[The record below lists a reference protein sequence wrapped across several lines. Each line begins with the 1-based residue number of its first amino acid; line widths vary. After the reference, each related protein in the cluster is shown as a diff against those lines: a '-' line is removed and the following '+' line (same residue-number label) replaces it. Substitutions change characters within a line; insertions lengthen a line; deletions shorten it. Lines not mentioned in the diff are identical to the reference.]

1 MGFFNQLLIKKTF
14 GGFIGKMF
22 IQLGNKVTA
31 KFLDELK
38 EIGFKYATLG
48 GISVS
53 YSDMIIPEEKVA
65 FIEKANKKVNGVLN
79 EHEQGV
85 ITDAERYNKIIDI
98 WTHTTNDVARALM
111 EKIRVS
117 KGGFNS
123 LHMMVDSG
131 ARGSAEQVRQLA
143 GMRGLMMK
151 PQKTLSGQA
160 GEIIENP
167 IVANFKEGLSV
178 LEYFISTHGARK
190 GLADTALKTADAGY
204 LTRRL
209 VDVAQDMIVTENDC
223 GTILGIEIYAL
234 KDIEEEREPL
244 GERITGRTAQE
255 DIYHPVTEELIIE
268 AGETITETIAETIED
283 ANIDSVYIRT
293 VLTCES
299 RRGVCAKCYGRNL
312 TNGKLVEIGEAVGI
326 VAAQSIGEPGTQLTL
341 RTFHLGGTSSR
352 IASQSQVESNVE
364 GTIKFD
370 RVNFVEKIESDPF
383 GGPDLNV
390 KVVTGRRGSIQIYDV
405 NNRQIKKYDVPY
417 GAELVVDEGQ
427 DIKKGIPLYN
437 HDPYNAVILTDI
449 PGKVKFI
456 DLVGGS
462 TLQQVTD
469 EQTGHVQKVVTESKD
484 KTLTPNIAVE
494 SDNGEIKSF
503 NLPIRSYLSVDEG
516 EEIQAGTVLAKI
528 SKQTTKSRDITG
540 GLPRV
545 TELFEA
551 RSPHDTAIVS
561 EIEGTIR
568 FGDRKKGSRE
578 IFVAAH
584 DQSDEKKYNVPLGK
598 HILVQDSD
606 EIPAGEKITDGPINP
621 HDILKIKGTSAVQ
634 EYLVNEIQDVYRL
647 QGVKINDKHIEVIVK
662 QMLQKI
668 RIVSPGDTKFL
679 EEDVVDRNEFLDENK
694 NVMNMIYIEDKGDSR
709 YKNGQLITK
718 AKYREINADLKKK
731 EKKPVVGREAEPAT
745 FEHLLLGITQAALS
759 TESFISAASFQE
771 TTKVLANA
779 AISAKVDHLNGLKEN
794 VVMGHLIPAGTGLK
808 KYDKILLLGEIE
820 EMEEAKEEK
829 VETS

>member
-1 MGFFNQLLIKKTF
+1 
-14 GGFIGKMF
+14 
-22 IQLGNKVTA
+22 
-31 KFLDELK
+31 
-38 EIGFKYATLG
+38 
-48 GISVS
+48 
-53 YSDMIIPEEKVA
+53 
-65 FIEKANKKVNGVLN
+65 
-79 EHEQGV
+79 
-85 ITDAERYNKIIDI
+85 
-98 WTHTTNDVARALM
+98 M
-111 EKIRVS
+111 EKIRIS

-209 VDVAQDMIVTENDC
+209 VDVAQDMIVTEKDC
-223 GTILGIEIYAL
+223 GTILGIEVHAL

-255 DIYHPVTEELIIE
+255 DIYHPVTEELIVE
-268 AGETITETIAETIED
+268 AGETITEQIAEEIED

-299 RRGVCAKCYGRNL
+299 RRGLCAKCYGRNL

-364 GTIKFD
+364 GIIKFD
-370 RVNFVEKIESDPF
+370 RVNFVERIESDPF
-383 GGPDLNV
+383 GGPDVKV
-390 KVVTGRRGSIQIYDV
+390 KVVTGRRGSIGIYDI

-417 GAELVVDEGQ
+417 GAELIVDEEQ
-427 DIKKGIPLYN
+427 NIKRGNPLYN

-456 DLVGGS
+456 DLIGGS
-462 TLQQVTD
+462 SLQQVTD

-484 KTLTPNIAVE
+484 KTLTPSIAVE
-494 SDNGEIKSF
+494 SDGGEIKSF
-503 NLPIRSYLSVDEG
+503 NLPIRSYLSVEEG
-516 EEIQAGTVLAKI
+516 EVIQAGTVLAKI

-561 EIEGTIR
+561 EIEGSIR

-584 DQSDEKKYNVPLGK
+584 DKSDEKKYNVPLGK
-598 HILVQDSD
+598 HILVQDRD

-668 RIVSPGDTKFL
+668 KIVSPGDTRFL

-694 NVMNMIYIEDKGDSR
+694 KVMNMIFIEDKGDSR
-709 YKNGQLITK
+709 YKNGQLVTK

-731 EKKPVVGREAEPAT
+731 DKKPVVGREAEPAT

-779 AISAKVDHLNGLKEN
+779 AISAKADHLNGLKEN

-808 KYDKILLLGEIE
+808 KYNNVILSGEIE
-820 EMEEAKEEK
+820 EIEETQEEK